1 MSGIRVRASRCLLAA
16 LVTMTAACAADAPRQ
31 NSAPQPLDELRIG
44 SFGSEQSVRGLVP
57 LFSAEPL
64 ITVEWD
70 GTPVFRIAESA
81 TSAEDGTSLT
91 LRLRSNVKF
100 HNGEKVTAEAVA
112 KLMSEPLRRRGIS
125 AISADDELTLT
136 LKFAQPF
143 GFRPE
148 TLSDV
153 RLQDE
158 INLQLRTGP
167 FKVVSSDPPVLEGFA
182 DYYQGSPFVRRVTIK
197 RYPSQRAALTAMMR
211 GEVNFLHEVS
221 REAIEFVQA
230 GGDFQTYPLLRPYVI
245 PLVFNLRHPILAKR
259 EVRVAL
265 NEAID
270 REEVVRNGMRGHG
283 QVAEGPYWPFL
294 STYTRGRYPS
304 PYNPEAAKVR
314 LDAAGFP
321 VKRSGA
327 EQPPSRFRFTCL
339 VPAGDSRFERIA
351 LVVQRQLLA
360 VGVDMD
366 LRPTTQLESNKSV
379 KSRDFEAIIF
389 EMVTGR
395 TLDWPTVFWQSK
407 NPYFDHGYST
417 ADRALARLQHA
428 RSSDEARLAVSE
440 VMSHLRDD
448 PPAIF
453 LALPREARAADKAFY
468 IPYETDRDVLGT
480 LWQLRPIQRAS
491 AARR

>member
-1 MSGIRVRASRCLLAA
+1 MSRIRVRASRCLLAA
-16 LVTMTAACAADAPRQ
+16 LVTLTAACAADAPR
-31 NSAPQPLDELRIG
+31 ALGPPPVDELRIG

-57 LFSAEPL
+57 LLSAEPL
-64 ITVEWD
+64 VTVDWD
-70 GTPVFRIAESA
+70 GTPIFLVAESA
-81 TSAEDGTSLT
+81 TSAEDGTGLT

-100 HNGEKVTAEAVA
+100 HNGEKVTAETVA
-112 KLMSEPLRRRGIS
+112 KLMREPLRRRGIA

-143 GFRPE
+143 GARVE
-148 TLSDV
+148 TLHDV
-153 RLQDE
+153 RLLDD
-158 INLQLRTGP
+158 NDLQLRTGP
-167 FKVVSSDPPVLEGFA
+167 FKVVSSNPPVLERFA
-182 DYYQGSPFVRRVTIK
+182 DYYQGTPLVRRVTIK

-221 REAIEFVQA
+221 REAIEFLQA

-321 VKRSGA
+321 VKRSSA
-327 EQPPSRFRFTCL
+327 DFPPSRFRFTCL
-339 VPAGDSRFERIA
+339 VPDGDARFERIA

-366 LRPTTQLESNKSV
+366 LRRTTQLESNKSV

-395 TLDWPTVFWQSK
+395 TLDWPSVFWHSK

-417 ADRALARLQHA
+417 ADAALDRLRHA
-428 RSSDEARLAVSE
+428 PTTDEARLAVSE
-440 VMSHLRDD
+440 VMTHLRDD

-453 LALPREARAADKAFY
+453 LALPREARAADKAFS
-468 IPYETDRDVLGT
+468 IPHETDRDVFGT
-480 LWQLRPIQRAS
+480 LWQLRPVQRAS
-491 AARR
+491 AKPR